1 MGDLVTIKTGKLDS
15 NAAIDG
21 GKYPFFTCSRETF
34 QTDTWAFDGKYV
46 LLAGNNAAGKFPIK
60 YFEGKF
66 DAYQRTYAIQSKDE
80 GTLLTRYLYYVLK
93 LELEMLRRASTG
105 ATTKFLTLPLLKGI
119 KIRVPPINI
128 QESIVEI
135 LGSIDDLVVVNNRR
149 INKINRIN
157 QILFETIFNSK
168 DKTEQEIHFLQG
180 MGINCEEYKLI
191 NLLESEYFS
200 LIKKNISR
208 FEGEKRYL
216 ATADVQGLIRNQDIP
231 SYNWTEKPSRAQK
244 QPIINSVWFARMKDS
259 DKIIGVDKFSSYLE
273 NEYIFSSGFAGL
285 LATNEKYYPY
295 VLNLILSNQFNQNK
309 NLYCTGSTQKSIN
322 NGSLNEIKIL
332 DFGPGVVERFCEITA
347 PLVGKLS
354 YLLEKNILLQK
365 LIEELNPPLVS
376 GDLIKS

>member
-1 MGDLVTIKTGKLDS
+1 MGDLVTIRTGKLDS

-66 DAYQRTYAIQSKDE
+66 DAYQRTYAIQSNDE
-80 GTLLTRYLYYVLK
+80 SILLTRYLYYVLK

-119 KIRVPPINI
+119 EIRFPPIEI
-128 QESIVEI
+128 QESVVEL
-135 LGSIDDLVVVNNRR
+135 LGSIDDLVIVNNRR
-149 INKINRIN
+149 MNKINRIN
-157 QILFETIFNSK
+157 EILFAAVFNSQ
-168 DKTEQEIHFLQG
+168 DKTEQEIHFLQS
-180 MGINCEEYKLI
+180 MGINCEECNLI

-200 LIKKNISR
+200 LIKKNISL

-231 SYNWTEKPSRAQK
+231 SFNWTEKPSRAQK
-244 QPIINSVWFARMKDS
+244 QPIMNSVWFARMKDS
-259 DKIIGVDKFSSYLE
+259 DKIIGVDEFSSYLE
-273 NEYIFSSGFAGL
+273 NKYVLSSGFAGL
-285 LATNEKYYPY
+285 LATNQKYYPY
-295 VLNLILSNQFNQNK
+295 LLNLVLSNQFNQNK
-309 NLYCTGSTQKSIN
+309 NLYCTGATQKSIN

-332 DFGPGVVERFCEITA
+332 DYGPKVVEQFCRITA

-354 YLLEKNILLQK
+354 YLLEQNILLQK
-365 LIEELNPPLVS
+365 LIDGLNRPLVS
-376 GDLIKS
+376 GHLIKG